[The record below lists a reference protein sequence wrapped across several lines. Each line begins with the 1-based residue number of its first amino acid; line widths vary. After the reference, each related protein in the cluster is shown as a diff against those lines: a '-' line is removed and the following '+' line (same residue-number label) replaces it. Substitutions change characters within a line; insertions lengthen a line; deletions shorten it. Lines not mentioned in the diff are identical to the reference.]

1 MQEQMPGPGPV
12 PGLHKSRLMLVV
24 AMVAFG
30 TVGLFVRKIPLPSS
44 EIALFRPLVA
54 FLFLSVFLGATG
66 RFSQLKQQRGHL
78 VRFFFTGAVMAVN
91 WMTLFEAYRHASI
104 ALSTL
109 VYYAAPTLMV
119 IASVV
124 FLKERLSAWQTFCFI
139 MSTLGLVLL
148 LGVSGGEGG
157 SMEGVLLALVA
168 AVLYTVVVMINKA
181 GGRVDGIL
189 RTYVQFGAA
198 ILVMVPYVLLTGGF
212 HMHQMDL
219 TGTLSLLI
227 LGLFHTGICYC
238 LYFLAITRLRGQQVA
253 IMSYIDPLVA
263 VLLSVVLLGEHLS
276 PWQALGGLV
285 MAVFALLNEKK

>member
-1 MQEQMPGPGPV
+1 
-12 PGLHKSRLMLVV
+12 
-24 AMVAFG
+24 
-30 TVGLFVRKIPLPSS
+30 
-44 EIALFRPLVA
+44 
-54 FLFLSVFLGATG
+54 
-66 RFSQLKQQRGHL
+66 
-78 VRFFFTGAVMAVN
+78 
-91 WMTLFEAYRHASI
+91 
-104 ALSTL
+104 
-109 VYYAAPTLMV
+109 MV

-124 FLKERLSAWQTFCFI
+124 FLKERLSVWQTFCII
-139 MSTLGLVLL
+139 MSTLGLELL
-148 LGVSGGEGG
+148 RGVSRGEGG
-157 SMEGVLLALVA
+157 SMQGLLLALVA